1 MSQPGG
7 NPGGQRPGG
16 GRGFAGP
23 SRDSLPI
30 LGDFKM
36 TDAPRR
42 GPLMVL
48 QLSGR
53 LDGRAAQLLQQRCTE
68 IRAQGVRQLALDLGK
83 ITFLASSGLGVF
95 LAETEE
101 FKEAGGTL
109 HLVAA
114 SAVVSSVV
122 NLLNVGRFLSL
133 VPSVEDV
140 LTAKESRL

>member
-1 MSQPGG
+1 MSRAGD

-16 GRGFAGP
+16 GRGLAGP
-23 SRDSLPI
+23 SRDALPI

-36 TDAPRR
+36 SEAPRR
-42 GPLMVL
+42 GPMMVL

-68 IRAQGVRQLALDLGK
+68 IRSQGVRHLALDLGK

-109 HLVAA
+109 YLVAI
-114 SAVVSSVV
+114 SPVVASVV

-133 VPSVEDV
+133 APTVDDV
-140 LTAKESRL
+140 MITKG

>member
-1 MSQPGG
+1 M
-7 NPGGQRPGG
+7 
-16 GRGFAGP
+16 AE
-23 SRDSLPI
+23 L
-30 LGDFKM
+30 
-36 TDAPRR
+36 PRR

-109 HLVAA
+109 HLVGA

-122 NLLNVGRFLSL
+122 NLLNVGRFLAL
-133 VPSVEDV
+133 VPTLDDV
-140 LTAKESRL
+140 MTAKETR